1 MNRLLS
7 ILLLAAT
14 TLAANS
20 AWAIALLPESDLT
33 YINATKG
40 YSLQYPSNW
49 TAKENVPGFDV
60 FLVGPPEQEGKSLA
74 NMSVISGELPKDVD
88 LKTYAKENLKTLLAG
103 NSTIK
108 VVDEGN
114 TEISGLPAQWVQYTR
129 GDDQTEIIQFF
140 VVKSGIGYLITG
152 GATQAAF
159 EDNLDLFEEIA
170 DSFSLDAQK

>member
-1 MNRLLS
+1 MYRLLS

-14 TLAANS
+14 TLTTNS

-49 TAKENVPGFDV
+49 TAKEDVKGFDV
-60 FLVGPPEQEGKSLA
+60 FLVGPPEKEGKSLA
-74 NMSVISGELPKDVD
+74 NVSVVSGALSKDVD
-88 LKTYAKENLKTLLAG
+88 LKTYAKENLNALLAA

-114 TEISGLPAQWVQYTR
+114 TEISSLPAQWVQYTR

-140 VVKSGIGYLITG
+140 VIKNGIGYLITG
-152 GATQAAF
+152 GAAQAAF
-159 EDNLDLFEEIA
+159 EDYLDLFEEIA
-170 DSFSLDAQK
+170 DSFSLDTQK